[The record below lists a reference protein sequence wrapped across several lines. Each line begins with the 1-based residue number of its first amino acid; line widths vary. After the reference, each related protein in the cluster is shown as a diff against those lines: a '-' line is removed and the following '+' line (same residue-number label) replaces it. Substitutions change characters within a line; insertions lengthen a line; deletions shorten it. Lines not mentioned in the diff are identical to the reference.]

1 MELEK
6 NSDPFSRERN
16 IPVWQSL
23 TQSPKLVLKEKIKNT
38 RALRRHD
45 LHEKKIKSFESEN
58 FMTIGCPSL

>member
-45 LHEKKIKSFESEN
+45 LHEKKKI
-58 FMTIGCPSL
+58 LRV